1 MILLSDEK
9 IIQTHRL
16 LLDSNN
22 FKLRFEEDE
31 DVTTE
36 INALVENSG
45 VTLQNVEYP
54 IPAYYLILKD
64 NFGETLKCGNVINTF
79 FTAIKEQIKNSII
92 LIDFD
97 GVYEVSDNFCA
108 QYCKYIL
115 NTNNKILTINQ
126 NINVSN
132 IFANFIL
139 TNIDTLDSDIGA
151 FTQFE

>member
-1 MILLSDEK
+1 MLLSDEESVV
-9 IIQTHRL
+9 QTIRL
-16 LLDSNN
+16 LIDSNN
-22 FKLRFEEDE
+22 VKLRFEEDE
-31 DVTTE
+31 EVTTE

-54 IPAYYLILKD
+54 IPVYYLILKD

-92 LIDFD
+92 VIDFED
-97 GVYEVSDNFCA
+97 IDEVSDNFCA

-139 TNIDTLDSDIGA
+139 TNIDTLDSDIDA